1 MPAGESE
8 ARAKTKARFDEVLKR
23 YTDPPSEKKKS
34 RKKNAQQQES
44 IVLETLKKQL
54 DLNKDSEDDGT
65 ILKNTYRPDQGSPR
79 YIKNKLREKELSEKV
94 NNSNG
99 VQDAELS
106 KGKKKSKRD
115 LPKPASE
122 DDNIR
127 YFAPTDKDGSGPVS
141 EANETLGTKVVRR
154 KKGKEKNG
162 TEGADGL
169 LTDGAKA
176 EDELLQEYQ
185 QQIVRQE
192 ARATKKSSSKMAPG
206 KESGTTMVVALN
218 NDVGKKKKKKLKS
231 HDTEVEP
238 GPSEEPR
245 SKQRTVSS
253 DAGGEGRGEQEV
265 QPDEQNEREET
276 LSSKKRKKKKIKEVK
291 EDHEA
296 EAPSAAQ
303 PALDDSLVLGVHIHR
318 TDQLKTDIL
327 LSHPMVK
334 VHVIDEVTGQ
344 YVKKEDSHRPVSSF
358 YEQDGVEH
366 VLPIMTQ
373 PFDFKKNKSTI
384 PVWDEQIVFNE
395 RFGYFLQ
402 DEDESPRVTLF
413 FEVLDFMSMD
423 EAKANTEA
431 DRHERG
437 FRKIA
442 WAFLKL
448 VGANG
453 VLNVGSKLRL
463 QLYCP
468 PPRAKRQ
475 PHTVEVVEWWRRYP
489 RRRYASTL
497 YVAVKGLK
505 LPEHV
510 DPSIRSMMAL
520 QQERGSTSYSE
531 LQDEVAKKTSRRALE
546 DKGDIF
552 RWSRVPG
559 QVCRIPNKP
568 MLSFRGGQMGC
579 LTLRFSHAGRR
590 LAAGCADRDAFPV
603 VVYEIPS
610 GKVLAAFNGHLSI
623 VYDLCWS
630 RDDLSLLSAS
640 SDGTVRIWDVERM
653 QSIAKKV
660 LPHPSFVYAT
670 QYHPVTQELV
680 VTGGY
685 DCLIRVWNVNVRD
698 VNGQLL
704 HEFEGHKTFINALC
718 FDSEGMRMYSGD
730 NGGSIVVW
738 NSPAESGASQR
749 TTQLWNVE
757 REIGES
763 DLKGISISGLEVH
776 PNGRRLLIHAKDS
789 IVRVMDLRILVV
801 KKYVGITNYR
811 ERIRST
817 FSPCGSF
824 IFSGSEDGM
833 AYVWNADTGDR
844 VAVYTEL
851 CYPRPLRD
859 VAFHPHENMVAFCAF
874 GDNQPVLVY
883 IYDRKVAQME
893 VESMKGLKQRS
904 PAETG
909 ALRNTSDTAAFPES
923 STSSTVDR
931 FARAARLSLK
941 MQHVKQ
947 KLDSVLNRNPSAV
960 DHLYEHGG
968 ISSTGWERPQEA
980 SFLFN
985 TMSSDP
991 FLPAPSV
998 LSPHSKVRLP
1008 GAPLIPPQPSLGSS
1022 SRFSP
1027 VGQRFSHAP
1036 SLQLQTGLDDRLS
1049 SSLRAEADSFVPVQ
1063 QTVISLY
1070 DYSANRS
1077 DELSVC
1083 RGDVIQVL
1091 YKDNDNW
1098 WFGRLGRGQQGYF
1111 PANYV
1116 VDQRDFEE
1124 ELSHAMETNPSLLEQ
1139 LNQSAERSTPTKTS
1153 AVVSASGELRFI
1165 SEHDSDSD
1173 IPSGLDRK
1181 KKRKAKRPPGG
1192 SAQSAPSDPEV
1203 PSTSGTKRTACR
1215 PLPKRGESSN
1225 PREDDK

>member
-1 MPAGESE
+1 
-8 ARAKTKARFDEVLKR
+8 
-23 YTDPPSEKKKS
+23 
-34 RKKNAQQQES
+34 
-44 IVLETLKKQL
+44 
-54 DLNKDSEDDGT
+54 
-65 ILKNTYRPDQGSPR
+65 
-79 YIKNKLREKELSEKV
+79 
-94 NNSNG
+94 
-99 VQDAELS
+99 
-106 KGKKKSKRD
+106 
-115 LPKPASE
+115 
-122 DDNIR
+122 
-127 YFAPTDKDGSGPVS
+127 
-141 EANETLGTKVVRR
+141 
-154 KKGKEKNG
+154 
-162 TEGADGL
+162 
-169 LTDGAKA
+169 
-176 EDELLQEYQ
+176 
-185 QQIVRQE
+185 
-192 ARATKKSSSKMAPG
+192 
-206 KESGTTMVVALN
+206 
-218 NDVGKKKKKKLKS
+218 
-231 HDTEVEP
+231 
-238 GPSEEPR
+238 
-245 SKQRTVSS
+245 
-253 DAGGEGRGEQEV
+253 GGEGRGEQ
-265 QPDEQNEREET
+265 
-276 LSSKKRKKKKIKEVK
+276 EVK

-749 TTQLWNVE
+749 TTQLWN
-757 REIGES
+757 EIGES

-947 KLDSVLNRNPSAV
+947 KLDSVLVCLFGDFACSIARNTIAEICEIMKVVLIIKPFPSENLPGNFAV
-960 DHLYEHGG
+960 C
-968 ISSTGWERPQEA
+968 
-980 SFLFN
+980 FLF
-985 TMSSDP
+985 S
-991 FLPAPSV
+991 
-998 LSPHSKVRLP
+998 
-1008 GAPLIPPQPSLGSS
+1008 
-1022 SRFSP
+1022 
-1027 VGQRFSHAP
+1027 
-1036 SLQLQTGLDDRLS
+1036 
-1049 SSLRAEADSFVPVQ
+1049 
-1063 QTVISLY
+1063 VISLY

-1116 VDQRDFEE
+1116 VDQ
-1124 ELSHAMETNPSLLEQ
+1124 
-1139 LNQSAERSTPTKTS
+1139 
-1153 AVVSASGELRFI
+1153 
-1165 SEHDSDSD
+1165 
-1173 IPSGLDRK
+1173 
-1181 KKRKAKRPPGG
+1181 
-1192 SAQSAPSDPEV
+1192 
-1203 PSTSGTKRTACR
+1203 STSPLNLIFYLVYLTTFFPSSISRPGLYVTPFEVFFVWPLFQGILRRNCR
-1215 PLPKRGESSN
+1215 MRWKQTPPCWSSLTSQLRDLH
-1225 PREDDK
+1225 PQR